1 MSNGEKAPK
10 KSGLVAPWEPGKS
23 GNPLGRP
30 KGSRNK
36 LTEAF
41 WSDLYDKWVEKGVS
55 AIDAMIEEKPGDFVK
70 VVASQ
75 MPKEFLVNTGALN
88 EISDEDLAEFIAT
101 LRHLAATGN
110 SKKSRN
116 GTGETTH

>member
-1 MSNGEKAPK
+1 MSRGEDAPK

-30 KGSRNK
+30 KGARNK

-41 WSDLYDKWVEKGVS
+41 WSDLYGAWLDHGAS
-55 AIDAMIEEKPGDFVK
+55 AIRAMIEDKPGDFVK

-101 LRHLAATGN
+101 LRHLASAGN
-110 SKKSRN
+110 TKKGRN
-116 GTGETTH
+116 GTSETAH